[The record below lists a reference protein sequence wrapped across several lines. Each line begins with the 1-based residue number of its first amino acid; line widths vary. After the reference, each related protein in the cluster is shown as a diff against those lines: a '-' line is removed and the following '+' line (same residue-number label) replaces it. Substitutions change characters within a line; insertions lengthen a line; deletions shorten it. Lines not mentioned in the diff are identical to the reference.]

1 MQYRIRKIK
10 IFLVKNESKDFLTY
24 ELIRLKY
31 AFEMLFS
38 YLWKYLIRNSNIR
51 SIFRSKVEI
60 IERHNK

>member
-31 AFEMLFS
+31 EFEMLFS

-51 SIFRSKVEI
+51 CIYRSKVEI